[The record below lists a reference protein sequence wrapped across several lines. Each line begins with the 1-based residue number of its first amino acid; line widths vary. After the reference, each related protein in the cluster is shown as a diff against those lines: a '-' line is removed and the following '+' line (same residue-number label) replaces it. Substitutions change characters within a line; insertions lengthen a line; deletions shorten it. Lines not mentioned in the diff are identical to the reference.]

1 MVRELL
7 SAGMVVAVAALIAT
21 WLSIESRAQTKP
33 LLTGAWTLNTGL
45 SDQPQERGEQSG
57 DTGRRRGGGSGH
69 GGGFGRGRMGRG
81 GGDAPRPEADHDA
94 TARKR
99 EALRDIMDLSE
110 RLTITQTETMIVI
123 TTAEGR
129 TTRLSPDGSRITDD
143 NTRIERKTR
152 WERDKLVS
160 EITGAG
166 PGKIRQTYALDPE
179 RHLLRI
185 TATIDGGGRAGPS
198 RTVTHV
204 YDAGRKEEI
213 RN

>member
-21 WLSIESRAQTKP
+21 WLSIESRAQAKP
-33 LLTGAWTLNTGL
+33 SLTGAWTLNTGL

-57 DTGRRRGGGSGH
+57 DTGRRRGGGSGR

-81 GGDAPRPEADHDA
+81 GGDAPRPEADRDA

-99 EALRDIMDLSE
+99 EAMRDIMDPSE

-129 TTRLSPDGSRITDD
+129 TTRLSPDGSKIKDD
-143 NTRIERKTR
+143 NTGIERKTR
-152 WERDKLVS
+152 WDGDKLVS
-160 EITGAG
+160 DISGAG
-166 PGKIRQTYALDPE
+166 PGKITQTYVVDPE
-179 RHLLRI
+179 HHRLRI
-185 TATIDGGGRAGPS
+185 TASLEGGRGQP

-204 YDAGRKEEI
+204 YDPI
-213 RN
+213 SH

>member
-21 WLSIESRAQTKP
+21 WLSVESRAQTKP
-33 LLTGAWTLNTGL
+33 SLTGAWTLNTGL
-45 SDQPQERGEQSG
+45 SDQPQGRGEQSG

-81 GGDAPRPEADHDA
+81 GGGGDAPQPEADRAA

-99 EALRDIMDLSE
+99 EAIRDIMDPSE

-129 TTRLSPDGSRITDD
+129 TTRLSPDGSKIKDD
-143 NTRIERKTR
+143 NTGIERKTR
-152 WERDKLVS
+152 WDGDKLVS
-160 EITGAG
+160 DISGAG
-166 PGKIRQTYALDPE
+166 PGKITQTYVVDPE
-179 RHLLRI
+179 HHQLRI
-185 TATIDGGGRAGPS
+185 TASLEGGRGQP

-204 YDAGRKEEI
+204 YDPI
-213 RN
+213 SH

>member
-33 LLTGAWTLNTGL
+33 SLTGAWTLNTGL

-81 GGDAPRPEADHDA
+81 GGDAPRPEADRDA

-99 EALRDIMDLSE
+99 EAMRDIMDPSE

-129 TTRLSPDGSRITDD
+129 TTRLSPDGSKIKDD
-143 NTRIERKTR
+143 NTGIERKTR
-152 WERDKLVS
+152 WDGDKLVS
-160 EITGAG
+160 DISGAG
-166 PGKIRQTYALDPE
+166 PGKITQTYVVDPE
-179 RHLLRI
+179 HHQLRI
-185 TATIDGGGRAGPS
+185 TASLEDGRGQP

-204 YDAGRKEEI
+204 YDPI
-213 RN
+213 SH

>member
-33 LLTGAWTLNTGL
+33 SLTGAWTLNTGL
-45 SDQPQERGEQSG
+45 SDQPQGRGEQSG

-81 GGDAPRPEADHDA
+81 GGGGDAPQPEADRAA

-99 EALRDIMDLSE
+99 EAIRDIMDPSE

-129 TTRLSPDGSRITDD
+129 TTRLSPDGSKIKDD
-143 NTRIERKTR
+143 NTGIERKTR
-152 WERDKLVS
+152 WDGDKLVS
-160 EITGAG
+160 DISGAG
-166 PGKIRQTYALDPE
+166 PGKITQTYVVDPE
-179 RHLLRI
+179 HHQLRI
-185 TATIDGGGRAGPS
+185 TASLQGARGQP

-204 YDAGRKEEI
+204 YDPI
-213 RN
+213 SH

>member
-21 WLSIESRAQTKP
+21 WLSTESRAQTKP
-33 LLTGAWTLNTGL
+33 SLTGAWTLNTGL
-45 SDQPQERGEQSG
+45 SDQPQGRGEPSG

-69 GGGFGRGRMGRG
+69 GHGFGRGRMGRG
-81 GGDAPRPEADHDA
+81 GGDAPRPEADRDA

-99 EALRDIMDLSE
+99 EAIRDIMDPSE

-129 TTRLSPDGSRITDD
+129 TTRLSPDGSKIKDD
-143 NTRIERKTR
+143 NTGIERKTR
-152 WERDKLVS
+152 WDGDKLVS
-160 EITGAG
+160 DISGAG
-166 PGKIRQTYALDPE
+166 PGKITQTYVVDPE
-179 RHLLRI
+179 HHQLRI
-185 TATIDGGGRAGPS
+185 TASLQGARGQP

-204 YDAGRKEEI
+204 YDPI
-213 RN
+213 SH